1 MSLITD
7 YHAKYYA
14 WELGK
19 RHPIDST
26 EKFAGAVANAQVDL
40 NPHQVDAALF
50 AFKSPLS
57 KGAILADEVGLGK
70 TIEAGLVL
78 SQKWAEKKRRIL
90 IITPANLRKQWNQEL
105 LEKFFLPSVILESKS
120 YKGAVALGN
129 RRPFLI
135 KDEIVICSY
144 HFARDKEAD
153 IAQIQWDLVVIDEAH
168 RLRNV
173 YKKDNKIAN
182 TLKDA
187 LKDSPKIL
195 LTATPLQN
203 SLLELY
209 GLVSIIDEH
218 VFGNL
223 KSFREQYG
231 NLKLDQPFH
240 DLKRRLQPVCHR
252 TLRKQVMQY
261 VPYTKRTA
269 IVERFTPAEK
279 EQELYN
285 EVTEYLA
292 RPNLEAL
299 PSGQR
304 SLITLILRKLLAS
317 STFAIAGALRTMA
330 DRLANTLLDQEKRG
344 NMIQAFEAD
353 VDGLVE
359 AEEEWEVGEDET
371 SPALSAMQRVAMQ
384 VEKEDLERYLA
395 LAESVTKN
403 AKGEK
408 LLTGL
413 EKAFEKA
420 TNLGASRK
428 AIIFTESRKT
438 QDYLVRLLT
447 LDAYS
452 SGEIVLFNGTNS
464 DPRSREIYNAWLQRH
479 KGTDRVT
486 GSPTADMRS
495 AIVDYFKE
503 EATIMIATE
512 AGAEGI
518 NLQFCSL
525 VVNYDLPW
533 NPQRIE
539 QRIGRCHRYGQAHDV
554 VVLNFLNTENAAD
567 ERVYKILDEKF
578 KLFEGVF
585 GASDEI
591 LGSIGSGVDF
601 ENRIAEIYRTCRTTS
616 AIQAQFDLLQ
626 AELRDEI
633 NEEMRETRTRLIENF
648 DEEVR
653 EKLKSLDEASRGA
666 LKQHERLLMTV
677 TEHVLAGFAEFDR
690 DGGFNLLDLPLGLA
704 DRTDIPLGRYEL
716 PRRSK
721 EAHLYRPEHPLA
733 RWVRAAATERP
744 SPAATLLLDYAGYE
758 GNIAAIEPLVGNSGW
773 LLMKGLTV
781 EAMELTEDY
790 LLTAVMTDSGEVY
803 PPEDAARLLKVNGQ
817 VLADEP
823 VDAQAIEAI
832 RPRLEAVLS
841 PQVAEFL
848 EKIEGRNSKFFD
860 AEVNKLESWAD
871 DRKSTLEA
879 EIREVDRRIKEARR
893 AATASLPLK
902 EKLEG
907 QKRVG
912 ELEKERNRLRREL
925 FATQDQ
931 IDEERDAL
939 IADVAGKLEQR
950 VVQEE
955 LFLIR
960 WRLR

>member
-1 MSLITD
+1 
-7 YHAKYYA
+7 
-14 WELGK
+14 
-19 RHPIDST
+19 
-26 EKFAGAVANAQVDL
+26 
-40 NPHQVDAALF
+40 
-50 AFKSPLS
+50 
-57 KGAILADEVGLGK
+57 
-70 TIEAGLVL
+70 
-78 SQKWAEKKRRIL
+78 
-90 IITPANLRKQWNQEL
+90 
-105 LEKFFLPSVILESKS
+105 
-120 YKGAVALGN
+120 
-129 RRPFLI
+129 
-135 KDEIVICSY
+135 
-144 HFARDKEAD
+144 
-153 IAQIQWDLVVIDEAH
+153 VVIDEAH

-182 TLKDA
+182 TLKNA

-231 NLKLDQPFH
+231 NLKQEQPFH

-261 VPYTKRTA
+261 VKYTKRSA

-285 EVTEYLA
+285 EVTAYLA

-330 DRLANTLLDQEKRG
+330 NRLAETLQEQANTEAFLEGLEAEMEGVLD
-344 NMIQAFEAD
+344 
-353 VDGLVE
+353 
-359 AEEEWEVGEDET
+359 EEEWEAEAEKPNPTMGTDQ
-371 SPALSAMQRVAMQ
+371 LQAMRL
-384 VEKEDLERYLA
+384 EKEDLERYLA

-420 TNLGASRK
+420 TDLGAARK

-438 QDYLVRLLT
+438 QDYLVQLLT
-447 LDAYS
+447 LEAYS
-452 SGEIVLFNGTNS
+452 PAEIVLFNGTNS

-479 KGTDRVT
+479 LGTDRVT

-495 AIVDYFKE
+495 AIVDYFQE
-503 EATIMIATE
+503 QATIMIATE

-601 ENRIAEIYRTCRTTS
+601 EKRIAEIYQTCRTTTE
-616 AIQAQFDLLQ
+616 IQTQFDLLQ

-744 SPAATLLLDYAGYE
+744 SPTATLLLDYAGYE
-758 GNIAAIEPLVGNSGW
+758 GNIVAIEPLVGNSGW

-781 EAMELTEDY
+781 EAMELAEDY

-823 VDAQAIEAI
+823 VDAHVMEAI
-832 RPRLEAVLS
+832 RPRLEGVLS
-841 PQVAEFL
+841 TQVADIL

-931 IDEERDAL
+931 IDAERDAL
-939 IADVAGKLEQR
+939 IAEVAGKLAQQ
-950 VVQEE
+950 VAQEE

-960 WRLR
+960 WRLK

>member
-120 YKGAVALGN
+120 YKAAVALGN
-129 RRPFLI
+129 RRPFLVR
-135 KDEIVICSY
+135 DEIVICSY

-153 IAQIQWDLVVIDEAH
+153 IAQISWDLVVIDEAH

-182 TLKDA
+182 TLKNA

-231 NLKLDQPFH
+231 NLKQEQPFH

-261 VPYTKRTA
+261 VKYTKRSA

-285 EVTEYLA
+285 EVTAYLA

-317 STFAIAGALRTMA
+317 STFAIAGALRTMGN
-330 DRLANTLLDQEKRG
+330 RLAETLQQQAHTEAFLEGLEAEMEGVLD
-344 NMIQAFEAD
+344 
-353 VDGLVE
+353 
-359 AEEEWEVGEDET
+359 EEEWEADADVPNPTMGTDQ
-371 SPALSAMQRVAMQ
+371 LQAMQL
-384 VEKEDLERYLA
+384 EKEDLERYLA

-420 TNLGASRK
+420 TDLGAARK

-447 LDAYS
+447 LEAYS
-452 SGEIVLFNGTNS
+452 PTEIVLFNGTNS
-464 DPRSREIYNAWLQRH
+464 DPRSREIYNDWLKRH
-479 KGTDRVT
+479 LGTDRVT

-495 AIVDYFKE
+495 AIVDYFQE

-554 VVLNFLNTENAAD
+554 VVLNFLNTQNAAD

-601 ENRIAEIYRTCRTTS
+601 EKRIAEIYQTCRTTTE
-616 AIQAQFDLLQ
+616 IQTQFDLLQ

-704 DRTDIPLGRYEL
+704 DRSDIPLGRYEL

-733 RWVRAAATERP
+733 RWVRAAATERQ

-781 EAMELTEDY
+781 QAMELAEDY

-817 VLADEP
+817 VLANEP
-823 VDAQAIEAI
+823 VDAQAMEAI

-841 PQVAEFL
+841 TQVADIL

-931 IDEERDAL
+931 IDEERDTL
-939 IADVAGKLEQR
+939 IAEVAGKLAQR

-960 WRLR
+960 WRLK